1 MCNCSDFDSPKIF
14 KKVSRR
20 ARKRHRC
27 VECAGLIEPGDRYWN
42 ISGLWGD
49 KWSTFVTC
57 EPCHALA
64 DDLLDCYIF
73 GELAEWIEETYDL
86 RDRREP
92 HGARVAVAGMKRRQR
107 RAERI
112 LHQETQANSTP
123 ACRGSPARLAR

>member
-1 MCNCSDFDSPKIF
+1 MCNCSDFDSPKVF
-14 KKVSRR
+14 KEVSRR

-27 VECAGLIEPGDRYWN
+27 VECAGLIEPGDHYWN

-49 KWSTFVTC
+49 EWSTYATC

-86 RDRREP
+86 RDRRKS
-92 HGARVAVAGMKRRQR
+92 HGARLAVAGMKRRQR

-112 LHQETQANSTP
+112 LRQEAQGSPTP
-123 ACRGSPARLAR
+123 ACRGSHARLAC